1 MTEPRT
7 ACAVPFCSRSLKG
20 RWTWWLCTEHKRAAP
35 MWAKARHR
43 RLKAYF
49 RKRGEIG
56 VGKRSWWCTSE
67 RAKRVMDAAGRE
79 IIRTAIARASGL

>member
-1 MTEPRT
+1 
-7 ACAVPFCSRSLKG
+7 
-20 RWTWWLCTEHKRAAP
+20 

-56 VGKRSWWCTSE
+56 IGKRSWWCTSE
-67 RAKRVMDAAGRE
+67 RATRVMDAAGRE

>member
-1 MTEPRT
+1 
-7 ACAVPFCSRSLKG
+7 
-20 RWTWWLCTEHKRAAP
+20 

-49 RKRGEIG
+49 RRRGEIG
-56 VGKRSWWCTSE
+56 SDKSAWWVKSE

-79 IIRTAIARASGL
+79 IIRTAISRASGL